1 MGLFSKDGIKI
12 NIFFFLDGY
21 IFKLVYS
28 YSLGQIKLTNT
39 ILRDCDLV
47 NILEDIMKES
57 SRWENSKSL
66 IRLVNSLLYTPFA
79 TTFTVN
85 FNESQK
91 SLNNLEY

>member
-12 NIFFFLDGY
+12 NIFFFLDWY

-79 TTFTVN
+79 L
-85 FNESQK
+85 QK
-91 SLNNLEY
+91 DDIKSAVISSKH

>member
-12 NIFFFLDGY
+12 NIFFFLDWY

-85 FNESQK
+85 FHESQK

>member
-1 MGLFSKDGIKI
+1 MGLFSKDRIKI
-12 NIFFFLDGY
+12 NIFFFLDWY

-85 FNESQK
+85 FHESQK